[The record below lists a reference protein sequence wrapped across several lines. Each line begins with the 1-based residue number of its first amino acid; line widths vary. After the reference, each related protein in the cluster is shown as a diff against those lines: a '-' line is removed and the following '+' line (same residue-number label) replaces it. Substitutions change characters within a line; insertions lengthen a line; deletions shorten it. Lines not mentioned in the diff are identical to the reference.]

1 MNKQAVDKSMIF
13 FSEIEHEESNDKI
26 LLIGDC
32 SLSVP
37 DSSSGDGSKITG
49 RAKLLVALQ
58 HHPGVGY
65 QLLHKVFI

>member
-1 MNKQAVDKSMIF
+1 MLLKYDFFLGKLSMRKAD
-13 FSEIEHEESNDKI
+13 DKI

-32 SLSVP
+32 SLSLP

-65 QLLHKVFI
+65 QLLHNIFIWVS